1 MEMEENQT
9 TQAHKRLRVAGRARA
24 NNNEDEEETDG
35 VAVSL
40 GDRIRAWQGNGAHT
54 SSRIFR
60 VSRAS
65 GGKDRHSK
73 VLTAKG
79 LRDRRVRLS
88 VSTAIQF
95 YDLQDRLGCDQPSK
109 AIEWLIKAAAD
120 SITELPSLDA
130 SSFLTP
136 ASVPGPP
143 PLPPKGDDPPVDQPH
158 QQNQPSKSA
167 CSTTSETSK
176 GSVLSL
182 SRSENRVKDDDND
195 NNNNN
200 NESDAFDTINGGSH
214 HQHQHQHHPNS
225 HSSSFTELLTG
236 TTAATAAA
244 AGGPNFFFHRPM
256 RSDFFGPTKGSSAAA
271 AGFLAH
277 AQFGNG
283 GSTVSLPSAV
293 VPLQLSNGSGGGNH
307 QQQHNHHHHHHQ
319 AEMQQFPFLPDHLIP
334 VDGLNFSISS
344 SSSSGFNRGTLQS
357 NSAIEAAQLPPH
369 NHHHQ
374 QQHQQHQLHQLHHQR
389 FQRLSSPIVDGPTN
403 NLPFFFATTATAAP
417 GPATETQLVGFD
429 GRGLQLYYDDGG
441 CRNSD
446 LKGKGKG

>member
-1 MEMEENQT
+1 MEVEENQT
-9 TQAHKRLRVAGRARA
+9 TQTHKRLRVAGRARA

-35 VAVSL
+35 VGGSL

-130 SSFLTP
+130 SSFPTP
-136 ASVPGPP
+136 ASVIGPLP
-143 PLPPKGDDPPVDQPH
+143 PPPKGDDPPFDQPH

-182 SRSENRVKDDDND
+182 SRSENRVKDDDDD

-200 NESDAFDTINGGSH
+200 NESDAFDTINGGG
-214 HQHQHQHHPNS
+214 QHQHHPNS

-236 TTAATAAA
+236 TTAAAAA
-244 AGGPNFFFHRPM
+244 SGPNCFFHRPM
-256 RSDFFGPTKGSSAAA
+256 RSDFYGPTKGSPAVA

-283 GSTVSLPSAV
+283 GSTASLPLAV

-307 QQQHNHHHHHHQ
+307 QQQHHHHHHQ
-319 AEMQQFPFLPDHLIP
+319 AEMQQFPFLQDHLIP
-334 VDGLNFSISS
+334 VDGRNFSISS

-357 NSAIEAAQLPPH
+357 NSAIETAQLPPH
-369 NHHHQ
+369 NHHHHQ

-403 NLPFFFATTATAAP
+403 NLPFFFATTATTAP
-417 GPATETQLVGFD
+417 GTGTEAQLMGFD

-441 CRNSD
+441 RRNSD
-446 LKGKGKG
+446 LKGKEKG